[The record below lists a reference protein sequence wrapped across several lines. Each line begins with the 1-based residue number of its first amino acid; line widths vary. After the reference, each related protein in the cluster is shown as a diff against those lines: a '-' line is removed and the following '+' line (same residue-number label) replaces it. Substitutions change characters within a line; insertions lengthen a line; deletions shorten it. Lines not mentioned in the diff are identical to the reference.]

1 MILMELFGRDSCSSL
16 VFHTKEAGASSIVSE
31 WGLVCDLN
39 YKSKV
44 SSTVYQYNLHSKERR
59 GMIKV
64 VAILQGTMSAFMAG
78 VMIGAFMLGKLA
90 DRCSFPE
97 FFLLLHSSFQTLPRI
112 GRKHTI
118 TITVLGIT
126 VFNTLSGI
134 TGSFNVYVGAKFAT
148 GFFCAGNILSM
159 FVLSNE
165 LVGGSK
171 RALVGTT
178 MQVIF

>member
-1 MILMELFGRDSCSSL
+1 MAQYSDHLVNQNYASLALICKTTTITL
-16 VFHTKEAGASSIVSE
+16 VF
-31 WGLVCDLN
+31 
-39 YKSKV
+39 
-44 SSTVYQYNLHSKERR
+44 SSTFQ
-59 GMIKV
+59 
-64 VAILQGTMSAFMAG
+64 
-78 VMIGAFMLGKLA
+78 
-90 DRCSFPE
+90 
-97 FFLLLHSSFQTLPRI
+97 LLHVPRI

-126 VFNTLSGI
+126 ICNTVSGL
-134 TGSFNVYVGAKFAT
+134 TNSFDVYVGAKFLT

-178 MQVIF
+178 MQVVYGNILFGIQSFCFRPPLLLE

>member
-1 MILMELFGRDSCSSL
+1 
-16 VFHTKEAGASSIVSE
+16 
-31 WGLVCDLN
+31 
-39 YKSKV
+39 
-44 SSTVYQYNLHSKERR
+44 
-59 GMIKV
+59 
-64 VAILQGTMSAFMAG
+64 MSAFMAG
-78 VMIGAFMLGKLA
+78 VMIGAFILGKLA
-90 DRCSFPE
+90 DRWPNIVIILSIKIMHLYSLLTYLLTTTIILVFSST
-97 FFLLLHSSFQTLPRI
+97 FQLLHVPRI

-126 VFNTLSGI
+126 ICNTVSGL
-134 TGSFNVYVGAKFAT
+134 TNSFDVYVGAKFLT

-178 MQVIF
+178 MQVVYGNILLSIQSFCFRPPLLLE